1 MAEEQKGAPYSKARE
16 VAQRIAEVVD
26 EYDIK
31 GPEARANVMLMAL
44 PLVCG
49 TAGLSYLGAALKP
62 IFSRQ
67 R

>member
-1 MAEEQKGAPYSKARE
+1 MAEEEKAAPYSKARE

-26 EYDIK
+26 EHDIK

-49 TAGLSYLGAALKP
+49 THGLSYLAATFKP
-62 IFSRQ
+62 LFSRQ